1 MKTYDYEKLNLNGSG
16 MENSIYGLLIYP
28 RTTTEIQKFI
38 YGISKSSDA
47 NITPLAK
54 RRGEMEKLGFI
65 EREDYAKLRNVK
77 FKSNFEPFICYLKEE
92 ALSDSSLK
100 LTEDTAN
107 GILKILDSEWFREYY
122 SNEFILSQLDF
133 ECYRN
138 FISISKRGMNFKF
151 DSFKIFAQIGCMLCV
166 IGTISHSL
174 SELYHSLGYE
184 NPVTLENI
192 LKADNFDE
200 LIYSIDHR
208 DIRINI
214 ASRFMD
220 DIKELTIEL
229 PNFKEVG
236 NNLFESDDPKID
248 NLFPYIFLKHL
259 ILIPAIIPPK
269 ISEILMRAGR
279 PQQTLYWHFLK
290 PMVENIYEEF
300 KTGTY

>member
-1 MKTYDYEKLNLNGSG
+1 MKTYDYEKFNLNGSG
-16 MENSIYGLLIYP
+16 MENSIYGLFIFP

-38 YGISKSSDA
+38 YGVSKSSDA

-65 EREDYAKLRNVK
+65 ERVDYAKLRNVK
-77 FKSNFEPFICYLKEE
+77 FKSNFEPFIYYLKEE
-92 ALSDSSLK
+92 VLSNSSLN

-122 SNEFILSQLDF
+122 SNKFILSQLDF

-151 DSFKIFAQIGCMLCV
+151 DSFKIFDQIGCMLCV

-174 SELYHSLGYE
+174 SELYHSLGYD

-192 LKADNFDE
+192 LKADNFNE
-200 LIYSIDHR
+200 LIYSIDH
-208 DIRINI
+208 DDVRIKI
-214 ASRFMD
+214 AYRFMD
-220 DIKELTIEL
+220 DIKELTTEL
-229 PNFKEVG
+229 PKFKEIED
-236 NNLFESDDPKID
+236 NLSEYDPQIV
-248 NLFPYIFLKHL
+248 NLFPYIFLNHL

-290 PMVENIYEEF
+290 PMVENIYEDF
-300 KTGTY
+300 KTGIY